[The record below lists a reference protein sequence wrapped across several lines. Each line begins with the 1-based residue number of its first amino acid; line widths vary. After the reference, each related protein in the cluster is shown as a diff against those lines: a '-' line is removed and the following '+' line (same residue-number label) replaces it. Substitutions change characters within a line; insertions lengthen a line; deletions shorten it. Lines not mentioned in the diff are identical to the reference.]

1 MQTHSSPTWAYFS
14 PFTRAWELGVGAV
27 AAALVPQFT
36 RLPRALGTFLAY
48 AGLGAIVGGALWF
61 NASTPFPGT
70 AALLPVL
77 GAAGVV
83 AGGAAGVGAGRLL
96 GRRPVRSVGRV
107 SFGWYL
113 LHFPPMII
121 LTGAL
126 WTHPLP
132 VHENLLI
139 AAVTLVAAYL
149 MYAVVERPIRRSAF
163 LGYRPWLSIAVGGAL
178 VLTAFLVC
186 YLLHPSLHPLWSV

>member
-1 MQTHSSPTWAYFS
+1 
-14 PFTRAWELGVGAV
+14 
-27 AAALVPQFT
+27 
-36 RLPRALGTFLAY
+36 
-48 AGLGAIVGGALWF
+48 
-61 NASTPFPGT
+61 
-70 AALLPVL
+70 
-77 GAAGVV
+77 
-83 AGGAAGVGAGRLL
+83 
-96 GRRPVRSVGRV
+96 
-107 SFGWYL
+107 
-113 LHFPPMII
+113 MII